1 MSNELEYGE
10 NEVVVFKLDESVL
23 KVLCF
28 QSIAME
34 INEAYSFLMDGYK
47 FSPLFK
53 QGRWDGYIRIFSL
66 GKRTLPSGL
75 YSNLVSLCESRGWQ
89 LRTVNNPQNDVYG
102 LPNEEL
108 DLSKEECQKYVEDL
122 NIYAR
127 GEKLNIDDFQH
138 HGIYQAL
145 LKRQCILE
153 AATSAGKSLMV
164 YSIARYITEE
174 LDGRMLILVP
184 TVGLTTQF
192 KSDFQDY
199 SSQNGWDVDG
209 NIHLISAGIEKITK
223 KRITISTF
231 QSLSKED
238 SEYFNSFT
246 CIMTDEGHKITADT
260 FKNIYGKAT
269 EVPYRLA
276 CTGTLQELKC
286 NLLQMIG
293 LTGPVVHVINAS
305 ELISRGRAVP
315 LKVKA
320 LQLNYSQEWC
330 AAMKKADYDQEITW
344 LSLNPRRNNFISK
357 LSTRLKG
364 TTLVM
369 FNYADHGKLLYEK
382 IKELAGDTR
391 PVYIID
397 GNVKKDRREEI
408 RQLASLE
415 DCIIVASLKTMAAG
429 VNMPAIENIVYAHP
443 TKGKIQYIQTLGRGL
458 RLKKGKTHCNLYD
471 IGDNLTYK
479 RKPNN
484 TFRHFGIRME
494 TLAQEGHE
502 FETVMIDFN

>member
-1 MSNELEYGE
+1 MSVLEYGE
-10 NEVVVFKLDESVL
+10 NEIVVFKQDESML
-23 KVLCF
+23 KILCF

-47 FSPLFK
+47 YSPLYK

-75 YSNLVSLCESRGWQ
+75 YSNLQAMCEDRGWT
-89 LRTVNNPQNDVYG
+89 LRTVLNPHNESYG
-102 LPNEEL
+102 LPNQKLE
-108 DLSKEECQKYVEDL
+108 LSKEECQEYVESL
-122 NIYAR
+122 NIHA
-127 GEKLNIDDFQH
+127 GGNKLIVDDFQH

-145 LKRQCILE
+145 MNRQCILH

-164 YSIARYITEE
+164 YSIALYITEE
-174 LDGRMLILVP
+174 LDGRVLVLVP

-192 KSDFQDY
+192 KSDFKDY
-199 SSQNGWDVDG
+199 SSENKWDTESNV
-209 NIHLISAGIEKITK
+209 HLISAGVDKKTK
-223 KRITISTF
+223 KRITISTY
-231 QSLSKED
+231 QSLSKEPA
-238 SEYFNSFT
+238 EYFNSFT
-246 CIMTDEGHKITADT
+246 CILTDEGHKITADT

-293 LTGPVVHVINAS
+293 LTGPVIHVISAA
-305 ELISRGRAVP
+305 ELIERGRAVP
-315 LKVKA
+315 LKIRGI
-320 LQLNYSQEWC
+320 QLNYSEDWC

-344 LSLNPRRNNFISK
+344 LTMNPRRNTFAAKLASK
-357 LSTRLKG
+357 LKG

-369 FNYADHGKLLYEK
+369 FNYSDHGKILYDK
-382 IKELAGDTR
+382 IKEYVGDTR
-391 PVYIID
+391 PVYLID

-408 RQLASLE
+408 RLLAGLE

-429 VNMPAIENIVYAHP
+429 VNMPAIENIVYTHP
-443 TKGKIQYIQTLGRGL
+443 TKGKIQYLQTLGRGI

-471 IGDNLTYK
+471 LGDNLTYK

-484 TFRHFGIRME
+484 TFKHFGIRME
-494 TLAQEGHE
+494 TLSQEGHE
-502 FETVMIDFN
+502 FEIVMVDFK

>member
-1 MSNELEYGE
+1 MSNLEYGE
-10 NEVVVFKLDESVL
+10 NEVVVFKQDESTL
-23 KVLCF
+23 KIMCF

-34 INEAYSFLMDGYK
+34 INEAYSFLMDGHK

-53 QGRWDGYIRIFSL
+53 MGRWDGYIRIFSL

-75 YSNLVSLCESRGWQ
+75 YSHLATLCEGRGWT
-89 LRTVNNPQNDVYG
+89 LRTVSNPQNDAYG
-102 LPNEEL
+102 LPNQKLEL
-108 DLSKEECQKYVEDL
+108 TKEECQEYVESL
-122 NIYAR
+122 NIHAR
-127 GEKLNIDDFQH
+127 GEKLVVDDFQH

-145 LKRQCILE
+145 YNRQCILE

-174 LDGRMLILVP
+174 LDGRVLILVP

-199 SSQNGWDVDG
+199 SSHNGWSVE
-209 NIHLISAGIEKITK
+209 NSVHLISAGIDKKTK

-231 QSLSKED
+231 QSLAKED
-238 SEYFNSFT
+238 AEYFNSFS
-246 CIMTDEGHKITADT
+246 CILTDEGHKITADT

-269 EVPYRLA
+269 DVPFRLA

-293 LTGPVVHVINAS
+293 LTGPVVHVINAA
-305 ELISRGRAVP
+305 ELIARGRAVP

-330 AAMKKADYDQEITW
+330 AAMKKADYDQEISW
-344 LSLNPRRNNFISK
+344 LALNPKRNNFIAKLASK
-357 LSTRLKG
+357 LKG

-369 FNYADHGKLLYEK
+369 FNYSDHGKTIYEK
-382 IKELAGDTR
+382 IQALVGGTR
-391 PVYIID
+391 PIYIID
-397 GNVKKDRREEI
+397 GSVKKEKREEI
-408 RQLASLE
+408 RLLAGLE

-429 VNMPAIENIVYAHP
+429 VNMPAIENIIYCHP
-443 TKGKIQYIQTLGRGL
+443 TKGKIQYVQTLGRGI

-471 IGDNLTYK
+471 IGDNLTHK

-484 TFRHFGIRME
+484 TFKHFGIRME

-502 FETVMIDFN
+502 FETVMVDFN